1 MRAIIILIICMHT
14 LVIPNI
20 NEEKLSYHL
29 QPKYIVIKIVHSEVK
44 NRMAVLKIE
53 NLHVEVDGKEILKG
67 VTTQIKEG
75 ETVALLGPNGHG
87 KSTLLNV
94 IMGHPRY
101 KITSGSILLD
111 DVDITNYSTDERA
124 RAGLFLALQNPPEV
138 PGVINSDFLRAA
150 VNSKRDEHLSTYKF
164 YKLLD
169 SAVKEVKMP
178 FDLAT
183 RSLNEGFSG
192 GEKKRNEILQMIL
205 LEPKIAMLD
214 EIDSGLD
221 VDAIQIVADVI
232 KKEEEKGRGFLVIS
246 HYARLFDLIQP
257 TRAIVMINGR
267 IAVDGGIDLIKRID
281 QSGYEFIKTE
291 LGIEIEKEDMNMNSV
306 SIGSCAVREVTKK

>member
-1 MRAIIILIICMHT
+1 MSKLII
-14 LVIPNI
+14 
-20 NEEKLSYHL
+20 K
-29 QPKYIVIKIVHSEVK
+29 
-44 NRMAVLKIE
+44 
-53 NLHVEVDGKEILKG
+53 NLHAEVDGKEILKG
-67 VTTQIKEG
+67 INLTISEG

-94 IMGHPRY
+94 IMGHPKY
-101 KITSGSILLD
+101 KVTKGSIFLD
-111 DVDITNYSTDERA
+111 DQDILSMTTDERA
-124 RAGLFLALQNPPEV
+124 KAGLFLGMQSPSEV

-150 VNSKRDEHLSTYKF
+150 VNARQEKPISTYQF

-205 LEPKIAMLD
+205 LQPKIAMLD

-232 KKEEEKGRGFLVIS
+232 KEEQKKGRGFLIIS
-246 HYARLFDLIQP
+246 HYARLFDLVAP
-257 TRAIVMINGR
+257 TRAIVIINGR
-267 IAVDGGIDLIKRID
+267 VVIDGGVDTIKRID
-281 QSGYEFIKTE
+281 TTGYEFIKTE
-291 LGIEIEKEDMNMNSV
+291 LGIEIEKEEQDMNKV
-306 SIGSCAVREVTKK
+306 SIGSCAVRETIKKNG

>member
-1 MRAIIILIICMHT
+1 MSK
-14 LVIPNI
+14 LVI
-20 NEEKLSYHL
+20 KDLHA
-29 QPKYIVIKIVHSEVK
+29 EV
-44 NRMAVLKIE
+44 E
-53 NLHVEVDGKEILKG
+53 GKEILKVINLG
-67 VTTQIKEG
+67 INEG

-94 IMGHPRY
+94 IMGHPKY
-101 KITSGSILLD
+101 TVTKGSILLD
-111 DVDITNYSTDERA
+111 DEDVLSMTTDQRA
-124 RAGLFLALQNPPEV
+124 RAGLFLGMQYPSEV

-150 VNSKRDEHLSTYKF
+150 VNSRKEKPVSTYQF

-169 SAVKEVKMP
+169 KATKDVKMP

-221 VDAIQIVADVI
+221 VDAMQIVADVI
-232 KKEEEKGRGFLVIS
+232 KQEQAKGRGFLVIS
-246 HYARLFDLIQP
+246 HYARLYDLIQP
-257 TRAIVMINGR
+257 TRAIVIINGKVV
-267 IAVDGGIDLIKRID
+267 IDGGVETIKRID
-281 QSGYEFIKTE
+281 STGYEFIKTE
-291 LGIEIEKEDMNMNSV
+291 LGIEIAKEEADMNKV
-306 SIGSCAVREVTKK
+306 SIGTCAVREATK

>member
-1 MRAIIILIICMHT
+1 MSKLII
-14 LVIPNI
+14 
-20 NEEKLSYHL
+20 K
-29 QPKYIVIKIVHSEVK
+29 
-44 NRMAVLKIE
+44 
-53 NLHVEVDGKEILKG
+53 NLHAEVDGKKILKG
-67 VTTQIKEG
+67 INLTISEG

-94 IMGHPRY
+94 IMGHPKY
-101 KITSGSILLD
+101 KVTEGSIYLD
-111 DVDITNYSTDERA
+111 DQNILELSTDERA
-124 RAGLFLALQNPPEV
+124 KAGLFLGMQAPSEV

-150 VNSKRDEHLSTYKF
+150 VNARQERPISTYQF

-205 LEPKIAMLD
+205 LQPKIAMLD

-232 KKEEEKGRGFLVIS
+232 KSEQEKGRGFLVIS
-246 HYARLFDLIQP
+246 HYARLFDLIAP
-257 TRAIVMINGR
+257 TRAVVIINGR
-267 IAVDGGIDLIKRID
+267 VAIDGGVENIKRID
-281 QSGYEFIKTE
+281 TTGYEFIKTE
-291 LGIEIEKEDMNMNSV
+291 LGIEIEKEEQDMNKV
-306 SIGSCAVREVTKK
+306 SIGTCAVRETIKKNG

>member
-1 MRAIIILIICMHT
+1 MAK
-14 LVIPNI
+14 LVI
-20 NEEKLSYHL
+20 K
-29 QPKYIVIKIVHSEVK
+29 
-44 NRMAVLKIE
+44 
-53 NLHVEVDGKEILKG
+53 NLHAEVDGKEILKG
-67 VTTQIKEG
+67 INLTINEG

-94 IMGHPRY
+94 IMGHPKY
-101 KITSGSILLD
+101 KVTEGSIKLD
-111 DVDITNYSTDERA
+111 DIDILSLTTDERA
-124 RAGLFLALQNPPEV
+124 KTGLFLGMQLPSEV

-150 VNSKRDEHLSTYKF
+150 VNARLEKPISTYQF

-205 LEPKIAMLD
+205 LQPKIAMLD

-232 KKEEEKGRGFLVIS
+232 KSQQQKGMGFLVIS
-246 HYARLFDLIQP
+246 HYARLFDLINP
-257 TRAIVMINGR
+257 TRAIVIINGR
-267 IAVDGGIDLIKRID
+267 VAIDGNPDTIKRID
-281 QSGYEFIKTE
+281 TTGYEFIKTE
-291 LGIEIEKEDMNMNSV
+291 LGIDIEKEEVEMNKV
-306 SIGSCAVREVTKK
+306 SIGSCAVRESIKKNG

>member
-1 MRAIIILIICMHT
+1 
-14 LVIPNI
+14 
-20 NEEKLSYHL
+20 
-29 QPKYIVIKIVHSEVK
+29 
-44 NRMAVLKIE
+44 MATLKIK
-53 NLHVEVDGKEILKG
+53 NLHVEVEGKEILKG
-67 VTTQIKEG
+67 VNVSISEG

-87 KSTLLNV
+87 KSTLLNA

-101 KITSGSILLD
+101 KITQGSMYLD
-111 DVDITNYSTDERA
+111 DIDITNLTPDERA
-124 RAGLFLALQNPPEV
+124 RAGLFLALQNPAEV

-150 VNSKRDEHLSTYKF
+150 VNATREEKVSTYKF
-164 YKLLD
+164 YKMLD

-192 GEKKRNEILQMIL
+192 GEKKRNEILQMLL

-232 KKEEEKGRGFLVIS
+232 KQEKEKGRGFLVIS

-257 TRAIVMINGR
+257 TRAIVMINGK
-267 IAVDGGIDLIKRID
+267 IVLDGGVDLIKRID
-281 QSGYEFIKTE
+281 QTGYEFIKTE
-291 LGIEIEKEDMNMNSV
+291 LGISIEKESSNMNEV
-306 SIGSCAVREVTKK
+306 SIGSCAVKDAIK

>member
-1 MRAIIILIICMHT
+1 MST
-14 LVIPNI
+14 
-20 NEEKLSYHL
+20 
-29 QPKYIVIKIVHSEVK
+29 
-44 NRMAVLKIE
+44 LKIK
-53 NLHVEVDGKEILKG
+53 NLHVEVEGKEILKG
-67 VTTQIKEG
+67 VTVNISEG
-75 ETVALLGPNGHG
+75 ECVALLGPNGHG

-101 KITSGSILLD
+101 KITQGTIHFDDLD
-111 DVDITNYSTDERA
+111 LTNLSTDQRA

-150 VNSKRDEHLSTYKF
+150 VNATSEEKLSTYKF
-164 YKLLD
+164 YKKLD
-169 SAVKEVKMP
+169 NATKEVKMP

-192 GEKKRNEILQMIL
+192 GEKKRNEILQMML
-205 LEPKIAMLD
+205 LNPKITMLD

-221 VDAIQIVADVI
+221 VDAIQTVGDVI
-232 KKEEEKGRGFLVIS
+232 KKEKETGKGFLVIS

-267 IAVDGGIDLIKRID
+267 IVLDGGTELIKRID
-281 QSGYEFIKTE
+281 QNGYEFIKTE
-291 LGIEIEKEDMNMNSV
+291 LGISIEKENPQMNTV
-306 SIGSCAVREVTKK
+306 SLGSCAVKEAIKK